1 MRKKVYFL
9 VLFFLV
15 IFLLSY
21 AQEGAIGVEGIYSG
35 KVIDPEKYLLGP
47 GDILRVYIIRETNE
61 TMSFNLAVSPTGHVL
76 VPLVG
81 NIKVVNKT
89 LADATQEIAKQLM
102 RFYPRSNIIVDIINI
117 KKVNIVI
124 TGEVVNPGTY
134 RVLAIS
140 TLDDVIRVAGGLKS
154 SASMRNIQIKRGDK
168 VINIDYMRFLKYGDL
183 EQNPY
188 IEEGD
193 FIYIPL
199 IGKSVKIVGQVRN
212 PGIYEIKG
220 GERLKDLIDMAGG
233 LTASASLYDAVLD
246 RVSGERIELNLYK
259 LIYGDEKERE
269 EANIELRDGDA
280 ITVLREQKRVY
291 VLGFVRKPGPIQ
303 LVEEAKMVAEGEEG
317 GEVVGEAIM
326 GAKVSEIIR
335 RAGGVLPNGS
345 TRNIEI
351 RKGGRE
357 DNKVVVD
364 LYRVLVLGE
373 KSEEDIKV
381 NPGDVIYVPPITK
394 SVKIVGQVRNPGV
407 YEIVAG
413 DRIRDI
419 LLKAGGITEKASR
432 EKGQLERVEN
442 GKKVIYEF
450 RVDNAVKGIEKD
462 NLELEDGDTIYIPE
476 QRRLVYVLGQVSNPA
491 AYEYREGR
499 KLTEYISMA
508 GGLKDRADL
517 GRIAVVREIDGKTQV
532 IPINM
537 NEIINKGRSDL
548 DIEIKENDIIF
559 VPEVFIKGWQ
569 DIVSIISGIFYV
581 YTIVKPFVGW

>member
-81 NIKVVNKT
+81 NIKVLNKT

-124 TGEVVNPGTY
+124 TGEVVNPGAY

-212 PGIYEIKG
+212 PGI
-220 GERLKDLIDMAGG
+220 
-233 LTASASLYDAVLD
+233 
-246 RVSGERIELNLYK
+246 
-259 LIYGDEKERE
+259 
-269 EANIELRDGDA
+269 
-280 ITVLREQKRVY
+280 
-291 VLGFVRKPGPIQ
+291 
-303 LVEEAKMVAEGEEG
+303 
-317 GEVVGEAIM
+317 
-326 GAKVSEIIR
+326 
-335 RAGGVLPNGS
+335 
-345 TRNIEI
+345 
-351 RKGGRE
+351 
-357 DNKVVVD
+357 
-364 LYRVLVLGE
+364 
-373 KSEEDIKV
+373 
-381 NPGDVIYVPPITK
+381 
-394 SVKIVGQVRNPGV
+394 

-517 GRIAVVREIDGKTQV
+517 ERIAVVREIDGKTQV

-537 NEIINKGRSDL
+537 NEIVNKGRSDL
-548 DIEIKENDIIF
+548 DIEIRENDIIF

>member
-1 MRKKVYFL
+1 MKEKIYFL
-9 VLFFLV
+9 LLFFLV
-15 IFLLSY
+15 ISLVAY
-21 AQEGAIGVEGIYSG
+21 AQEGEVGVEGIYSG

-61 TMSFNLAVSPTGHVL
+61 TVSFNLTVSPTGYVL

-81 NIKVVNKT
+81 NIKVLNVT
-89 LADATQEIAKQLM
+89 LKDATNEISRQLI
-102 RFYPRSNIIVDIINI
+102 RFYPRSNIIVDLVNI
-117 KKVNIVI
+117 KRINVII
-124 TGEVVNPGTY
+124 TGEVGNPGTY
-134 RVLAIS
+134 KVSALS
-140 TLDDVIRVAGGLKS
+140 NLDDVIKIAGGLKS
-154 SASMRNIQIKRGDK
+154 SASTRNIQIKRGDK
-168 VINIDYMRFLKYGDL
+168 VINVDYMRFLKYGDV

-188 IEEGD
+188 MEEGD
-193 FIYIPL
+193 FIYVPI
-199 IGKSVKIVGQVRN
+199 IGKSVKILGQVRN
-212 PGIYEIKG
+212 PGVYEIRG
-220 GERLKDLIDMAGG
+220 NERLKDIIEMAGG
-233 LTASASLYDAVLD
+233 LTERASLYDAVLD
-246 RVSGERIELNLYK
+246 RVNGERIELNLYK
-259 LIYGDEKERE
+259 LIYGNEKEKE
-269 EANIELRDGDA
+269 EANIEIRDGDA
-280 ITVLREQKRVY
+280 ITILMEQKKVY
-291 VLGFVRKPGPIQ
+291 VLGFVKKPGPIQ
-303 LVEEAKMVAEGEEG
+303 LVEEAKTVAQG
-317 GEVVGEAIM
+317 GETAEVIGEAVM
-326 GAKVSEIIR
+326 GAKVSELIE

-357 DNKVVVD
+357 DSKVVVD

-381 NPGDVIYVPPITK
+381 DPGDVIYVPPITK

-407 YEIVAG
+407 YEMVAG

-432 EKGQLERVEN
+432 ERGQLERIEN
-442 GKKVIYEF
+442 GKKVVYEF
-450 RVDNAVKGIEKD
+450 RVDNAVMGIDRD
-462 NLELEDGDTIYIPE
+462 NLELKDGDVIYIPE
-476 QRRLVYVLGQVSNPA
+476 LRRLVYVLGQVNNPA
-491 AYEYREGR
+491 AYEYKEGR

-517 GRIAVVREIDGKTQV
+517 GRVAVVREIEGKTQV

-537 NEIINKGRSDL
+537 KEIVNKGRSDL

-569 DIVSIISGIFYV
+569 DIVSIISSIFYV

>member
-81 NIKVVNKT
+81 NIKVLNKT

-124 TGEVVNPGTY
+124 TGEVVNPGAY

-220 GERLKDLIDMAGG
+220 R
-233 LTASASLYDAVLD
+233 
-246 RVSGERIELNLYK
+246 
-259 LIYGDEKERE
+259 RE
-269 EANIELRDGDA
+269 I
-280 ITVLREQKRVY
+280 KRFNRY
-291 VLGFVRKPGPIQ
+291 
-303 LVEEAKMVAEGEEG
+303 
-317 GEVVGEAIM
+317 
-326 GAKVSEIIR
+326 
-335 RAGGVLPNGS
+335 
-345 TRNIEI
+345 
-351 RKGGRE
+351 GGRI
-357 DNKVVVD
+357 N
-364 LYRVLVLGE
+364 GE
-373 KSEEDIKV
+373 C
-381 NPGDVIYVPPITK
+381 
-394 SVKIVGQVRNPGV
+394 
-407 YEIVAG
+407 
-413 DRIRDI
+413 
-419 LLKAGGITEKASR
+419 
-432 EKGQLERVEN
+432 
-442 GKKVIYEF
+442 
-450 RVDNAVKGIEKD
+450 
-462 NLELEDGDTIYIPE
+462 
-476 QRRLVYVLGQVSNPA
+476 
-491 AYEYREGR
+491 
-499 KLTEYISMA
+499 
-508 GGLKDRADL
+508 
-517 GRIAVVREIDGKTQV
+517 
-532 IPINM
+532 
-537 NEIINKGRSDL
+537 II
-548 DIEIKENDIIF
+548 I
-559 VPEVFIKGWQ
+559 
-569 DIVSIISGIFYV
+569 
-581 YTIVKPFVGW
+581 

>member
-81 NIKVVNKT
+81 NIKVLNKT

-124 TGEVVNPGTY
+124 TGEVVNPGAY

-326 GAKVSEIIR
+326 GAKVSEIIS

-517 GRIAVVREIDGKTQV
+517 ERIAVVREIDGKTQV

-537 NEIINKGRSDL
+537 NEIVNKGRSDL
-548 DIEIKENDIIF
+548 DIEIRENDIIF

>member
-1 MRKKVYFL
+1 MKEKIYFL
-9 VLFFLV
+9 LLFFLV
-15 IFLLSY
+15 ISLVAY
-21 AQEGAIGVEGIYSG
+21 AQEGEVGVEGIYSG

-61 TMSFNLAVSPTGHVL
+61 TVSFNLTVSPTGYVL

-81 NIKVVNKT
+81 NIKVLNVT
-89 LADATQEIAKQLM
+89 LKDATNEISRQLI
-102 RFYPRSNIIVDIINI
+102 RFYPRSNIIVDLVNI
-117 KKVNIVI
+117 KRINVII
-124 TGEVVNPGTY
+124 TGEVGNPGTY
-134 RVLAIS
+134 KVSAIS
-140 TLDDVIRVAGGLKS
+140 TLDDVIKIAGGLKS
-154 SASMRNIQIKRGDK
+154 SASTRNIQIKRGDK
-168 VINIDYMRFLKYGDL
+168 VINVDYMRFLKYGDV

-188 IEEGD
+188 MEEGD
-193 FIYIPL
+193 FIYVPI

-212 PGIYEIKG
+212 PGVYEIRG
-220 GERLKDLIDMAGG
+220 NERLKDIIDMAGG
-233 LTASASLYDAVLD
+233 LTERASLYDAVLD
-246 RVSGERIELNLYK
+246 RVNGERIELNLYK
-259 LIYGDEKERE
+259 LIYGNEKEKE
-269 EANIELRDGDA
+269 EANIEIRDGDA
-280 ITVLREQKRVY
+280 ITILMEQKKVY
-291 VLGFVRKPGPIQ
+291 VLGFVKKPGPIQ
-303 LVEEAKMVAEGEEG
+303 LVEEAKTVAQG
-317 GEVVGEAIM
+317 GETAEVIGEAVM
-326 GAKVSEIIR
+326 GAKVSELIE

-357 DNKVVVD
+357 DSKVVVD

-381 NPGDVIYVPPITK
+381 DPGDVIYVPPITK
-394 SVKIVGQVRNPGV
+394 SVKIIGQVRNPGV

-432 EKGQLERVEN
+432 ERGQLERIEN
-442 GKKVIYEF
+442 GKKVVYEF
-450 RVDNAVKGIEKD
+450 RVDNAVMGIDRD
-462 NLELEDGDTIYIPE
+462 NLELKDGDVIYIPE
-476 QRRLVYVLGQVSNPA
+476 LRRLVYVLGQVNNPA
-491 AYEYREGR
+491 AYEYKEGR

-517 GRIAVVREIDGKTQV
+517 GRVAVVREIEGKTQV

-537 NEIINKGRSDL
+537 KEIVNKGRSDL

-569 DIVSIISGIFYV
+569 DIVSIISSIFYV